1 MRRYAIDYQ
10 MNYDID
16 WFFTDGIRYFHVASN
31 GGAIPVFLNVD
42 RKNNMELQN
51 RIANSKIVTEDIHVI
66 DNPNGFNYGSFVD
79 FAKKGFVS
87 IDKKNDGFDS
97 QNYVVVAEPT
107 NKQIKPEGV
116 DDLVPKLNEKDRFKI
131 HIEDIR
137 KELLW

>member
-97 QNYVVVAEPT
+97 QNYFVVAEPT